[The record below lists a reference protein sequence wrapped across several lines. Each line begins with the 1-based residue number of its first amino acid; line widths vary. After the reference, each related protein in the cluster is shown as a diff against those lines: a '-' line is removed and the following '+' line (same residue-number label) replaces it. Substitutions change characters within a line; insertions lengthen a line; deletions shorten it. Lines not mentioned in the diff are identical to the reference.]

1 MGGRGTPARLVDSG
15 VADGGENLSALNGRH
30 IGGAVFR
37 CEVGRPGEKGLKV
50 CTVGENAI
58 RTVCI
63 ILFVLEKKIFFL
75 NIFLSMICFNTYK
88 SALNYL
94 FFLISYIYLL

>member
-63 ILFVLEKKIFFL
+63 ILFVLEKKIFL
-75 NIFLSMICFNTYK
+75 NKNSLSFNK
-88 SALNYL
+88 YL
-94 FFLISYIYLL
+94 SILS